1 MSERHIKQVIPALEV
16 SEGAGV
22 TVYRSIGT
30 PARRHLDP
38 FLMLDHFN
46 SDDPDDYIAGFPD
59 HPHRGFN
66 TFTYMLEGHM
76 RHADSMGNR
85 GDLAAGGAQW
95 MKAGSGVIH
104 SEMPQQQSGLMRG
117 FQLWINLPAAEKMS
131 APEYHEIAPQ
141 AVPEIALDAA
151 RVRLLAGTL
160 HERRGPVADGNTQF
174 QFLDVAAVADG
185 EFRYYLPVD
194 HSAFIY
200 LFEGNAQVGAARIG
214 KQQLAVLDKGDSV
227 AIKAGSEGARY
238 LLAAGRPIGEPIV
251 QHGPFV
257 MNTRQETEQAMAD
270 YREGRL
276 VQARAAMLNY

>member
-200 LFEGNAQVGAARIG
+200 LFEGNAQVGAARIE
-214 KQQLAVLDKGDSV
+214 KQQLAVLEKGDSV

-276 VQARAAMLNY
+276 VQARAAILNY

>member
-85 GDLAAGGAQW
+85 GNLATGGAQW

-104 SEMPQQQSGLMRG
+104 SEMPQQQSGRMRG

-200 LFEGNAQVGAARIG
+200 LFEGNAQVGAARIE